1 VPFICIAQVKEIEET
16 QKHAKTGP
24 SVSWYASF
32 QYLWITRRTGQLN
45 ILERLMVG
53 NPAKATSL
61 ANL

>member
-1 VPFICIAQVKEIEET
+1 VKEIKET
-16 QKHAKTGP
+16 QKHAKTGT